1 VQRQICNK
9 VRHFSGVR
17 HSPVDDVI
25 LLLLASLS
33 DILVLTELLR
43 VAQDPKVAL
52 ILGVFKILKSYF
64 K

>member
-1 VQRQICNK
+1 MLGLLITM
-9 VRHFSGVR
+9 
-17 HSPVDDVI
+17 P
-25 LLLLASLS
+25 LLLVSLL

-43 VAQDPKVAL
+43 VVQDPKVVL